1 MRSAIRDTLFIMA
14 VAVIIFL
21 VMNFTLQTSVVTGS
35 SMEPNL
41 HHGQRLVLS
50 KLAYW
55 RQAPELGDIV
65 VFDPPQNSGSI
76 PLIKRVIGLPGD
88 MVWVDGGSVYVNEK
102 MLVEPY
108 ISEPPHYNYEAITV
122 PQGHYFVLGDNRNQS
137 ADSHQGWT
145 VPVENIIAKAWLSIW
160 PVGEIGLA
168 PNIDAADITAVDP

>member
-1 MRSAIRDTLFIMA
+1 MFSAIRDTLFILA

-50 KLAYW
+50 KVAYL
-55 RQAPELGDIV
+55 RHGPERGDIV
-65 VFDPPQNSGSI
+65 VFDPPQNEGSI

-88 MVWVDGGSVYVNEK
+88 TVWIDGGSVYVNEK
-102 MLVEPY
+102 RLLEPY
-108 ISEPPHYNYEAITV
+108 IDDPPHYNYPAVTV
-122 PQGHYFVLGDNRNQS
+122 PEGHYFVLGDNRNHS

-145 VPVENIIAKAWLSIW
+145 VPDENIIAMAWLSIW
-160 PVGEIGLA
+160 PIGEIGLA
-168 PNIDAADITAVDP
+168 PNIDAADIITVDP